1 MICVVN
7 NNKKYNVIKL
17 SDVPITLDGKLSFN
31 IENALAAC
39 AALVGIGI
47 DYCMIARGFS
57 KFMLDAKHNS
67 GRFNLYEIN
76 ERKVILDYGHNT
88 DGYRAIFKAL
98 KGIDH
103 NNLIGVIGIPGDRS
117 NDMAKEIGMISSAN
131 LDKII
136 IKEDKDRRGREKGEI
151 CNLIKEGIDEEKDCK
166 IILDESEALIEAL
179 KISDKGDIIVMFFEQ
194 LAPLVKVIK
203 DISDNGMNENIV
215 NM

>member
-1 MICVVN
+1 
-7 NNKKYNVIKL
+7 
-17 SDVPITLDGKLSFN
+17 
-31 IENALAAC
+31 
-39 AALVGIGI
+39 
-47 DYCMIARGFS
+47 
-57 KFMLDAKHNS
+57 
-67 GRFNLYEIN
+67 
-76 ERKVILDYGHNT
+76 
-88 DGYRAIFKAL
+88 
-98 KGIDH
+98 
-103 NNLIGVIGIPGDRS
+103 LIGVIGIPGDRS

-194 LAPLVKVIK
+194 LDPLVKVIK